1 MARLLVGG
9 WVGTYAVMARVRA
22 VGVCG
27 LIFCGTPTG
36 GVGARG
42 PMREGAR
49 TPSRATE
56 VEGHGGRNLDWVRG
70 AEDAGYFRSWDR
82 A

>member
-1 MARLLVGG
+1 
-9 WVGTYAVMARVRA
+9 MARVRA

-42 PMREGAR
+42 PMRGR
-49 TPSRATE
+49 GRGRPHGATE

-70 AEDAGYFRSWDR
+70 VEMRDISLVGSSVEVTGTVS
-82 A
+82 